1 MSNFEKAIVGVL
13 EDEGGYVNHPHDPGG
28 ETKYGIS
35 KRSYPDVDIKNLTVD
50 QAKAIYLRDFWK
62 PGPYDAIFD
71 DAFAAKLFN
80 TAINVGPKR
89 AYRFAQQ
96 AVNRVGGNLVADGV
110 IGPKSIAQ
118 INSVH
123 PQKLIDAFRSIQAE
137 YYNDLVKADPRK
149 SVFIRGWL
157 ARAER

>member
-1 MSNFEKAIVGVL
+1 MSNFEKAIVVVL
-13 EDEGGYVNHPHDPGG
+13 KHEGGYVNHPSDPGG

-35 KRSYPDVDIKNLTVD
+35 KRSDPNVDIKNLTVE

-71 DAFAAKLFN
+71 DAFATKLFD

-96 AVNRVGGNLVADGV
+96 AVNAAGGNLTTDGI

-118 INSVH
+118 INAVH

-137 YYNDLVKADPRK
+137 YYNSLVKADPKK

-157 ARAER
+157 IRAES